1 MDPVNILRDNKV
13 LKTYCSHFLEA
24 DGEDK
29 KHNWEEMTV
38 ATLHFS
44 TDSNQLL
51 IFTSHSVVVLV
62 TVDGSKNATTLNAL
76 LTTGWHQG
84 SVVRRCI
91 PIFSKKVRF
100 TETKL

>member
-44 TDSNQLL
+44 TDPNQLL
-51 IFTSHSVVVLV
+51 IITYHSVLVLV

-91 PIFSKKVRF
+91 PIFSKK
-100 TETKL
+100 